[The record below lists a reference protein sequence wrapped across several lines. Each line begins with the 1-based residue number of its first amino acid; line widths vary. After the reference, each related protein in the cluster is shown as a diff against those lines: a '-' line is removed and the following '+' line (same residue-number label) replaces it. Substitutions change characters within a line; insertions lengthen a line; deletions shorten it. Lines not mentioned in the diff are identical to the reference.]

1 MKTQF
6 GFLAAILTVYF
17 LSFSALV
24 QAQKAPAKKQSPQ
37 KEQSMEAQIKE
48 LQKQME
54 SMSPEERKMMEEMGM
69 FDLLKQVEKT
79 TREADKAGVD
89 IKAAAAADPQKILT
103 KPSGLPIPATPAS
116 KEQLKAYLQP
126 LMQSTDA
133 TIKPNHKAEI
143 TKHLNKGKETGKI
156 AMAYLINREM
166 DKSLYLLLN
175 ACLTDMED
183 YASLNNLGAFM
194 TMSGYAHKSLPILQY
209 VQKQFPKTP
218 PTLLNNIGQAWLS
231 LGHLDK
237 ADKFLKDAL
246 KGDSAQ
252 VQASYSLA
260 VVAKHQGNTAKCIDY
275 IKQTIENGGTTG
287 DALSILPNEG
297 SVKDM
302 GEKIRNKYKQYYKK
316 DHAITKRFRAPAVPE
331 TYEQVIATYNEV
343 ETFFMDMHYTASE
356 AGRIAAEMSEKLEQQ
371 KLKILQEQNRDL
383 VSMMQNPGDQGAL
396 LRHHFKYNHPLK
408 LKSIAFRG
416 GSDYSTSFEAR
427 MRREEEKRVERDKQ
441 LLESLAGIKKQ
452 INELHK
458 EANKL
463 EGGERGDEE
472 LKRTALLDRAC
483 ELEWNYQ
490 EQLLAGRAN
499 IGNLFIQ
506 NMEDLLNQQLQE
518 EIFWRLIEAYP
529 ADPTA
534 SVYQAYASYLAGIKG
549 LRKVY
554 PDVYD
559 LRQPCKQ
566 LPGQFSSISGKIQQW
581 EADHCNVSWGMDV
594 KVFKGKFDCSGM
606 KMEVNA
612 GPLSLGYG
620 TAQDPATWETTSH
633 TISVDVGAG
642 KSFDIGKTVIKGNI
656 GASAGGSV
664 TIDRTGNIT
673 DMTARGSAGAGISG
687 PIGSAGV
694 GLGSVEVSMSGGFNS
709 SGPSVKSPIS
719 SFLSG
724 K

>member
-1 MKTQF
+1 MQKIIVLLV
-6 GFLAAILTVYF
+6 GFLAFAAF
-17 LSFSALV
+17 A
-24 QAQKAPAKKQSPQ
+24 QAQKAPAKKQPAK
-37 KEQSMEAQIKE
+37 KEASMEETMKE
-48 LQKQME
+48 LKKQME
-54 SMSPEERKMMEEMGM
+54 SMSPEERKMMEETGM

-79 TREADKAGVD
+79 TKEADKMGVD
-89 IKAAAAADPQKILT
+89 IKAAAAADIQKIPA
-103 KPSGLPIPATPAS
+103 KPSGLPIPATPVS

-126 LMQSTDA
+126 LMQSTNA
-133 TIKPNHKAEI
+133 AIKPDHKAEI
-143 TKHLNKGKETGKI
+143 TKHLNKGKETGEI

-166 DKSLYLLLN
+166 DKALYLLLN
-175 ACLTDMED
+175 ACLTNTED

-246 KGDSAQ
+246 KNDSTQ

-287 DALSILPNEG
+287 DALSILPDEDSG
-297 SVKDM
+297 KDM
-302 GEKIRNKYKQYYKK
+302 GKIIRNKYKQYYKK

-331 TYEQVIATYNEV
+331 TYEQVIARYNEV
-343 ETFFMDMHYTASE
+343 ETFFMDMHYTAGE
-356 AGRIAAEMSEKLEQQ
+356 AGETAAKLAEELEKQ

-396 LRHHFKYNHPLK
+396 LRHHFKYNHPLRVQ
-408 LKSIAFRG
+408 SIIFRG

-427 MRREEEKRVERDKQ
+427 MRREDEKRVESNKQ
-441 LLESLAGIKKQ
+441 LRESLAGIQKQ
-452 INELHK
+452 INALHK

-463 EGGERGDEE
+463 EGGENGEEE
-472 LKRTALLDRAC
+472 LKRTELLDKAC
-483 ELEWNYQ
+483 VLEWNYQ
-490 EQLLAGRAN
+490 EQLLAGRAA
-499 IGNLFIQ
+499 IGNLYIQ

-518 EIFWRLIEAYP
+518 EIFWRLIEGYP

-534 SVYQAYASYLAGIKG
+534 SVYRAYSSYLAGIKS
-549 LRKVY
+549 LHKVY
-554 PDVYD
+554 PNVYE

-566 LPGQFSSISGKIQQW
+566 DPEKFAQINGKLQQW
-581 EADHCNVSWGMDV
+581 EADHCNISWGMDV
-594 KVFKGKFDCSGM
+594 KVFKGKFDCNGM
-606 KMEVNA
+606 KMEVNY
-612 GPLSLGYG
+612 GPVSAGYG
-620 TAQDPATWETTSH
+620 AAQNPATGEISSH

-642 KSFDIGKTVIKGNI
+642 KSFDVGKTVIKGSV
-656 GASAGGSV
+656 GASAGGSI
-664 TIDRTGNIT
+664 TIDRTGNIS
-673 DMTARGSAGAGISG
+673 DITARGSAGAGISG
-687 PIGSAGV
+687 PIGSTGV

-709 SGPSVKSPIS
+709 AGPSVNSPIS
-719 SFLSG
+719 SFLGG